1 MKVFIPA
8 LVAVAAAND
17 EKKVPPRHPL
27 QRLNKLTMFTDEW
40 CNDNLTAKQAKNW
53 SRKFAKNAARMVTRF
68 EKCGF
73 YDENLL
79 PHGGPAKRDTD
90 AVEGALSDEDFRYDK
105 NNPVRG
111 IKQITNGFR
120 KWAERYIST
129 CQPNQPTRQVDRME
143 KWHDHMIVYLKEK
156 SLQ

>member
-8 LVAVAAAND
+8 LIAVAAAD

-27 QRLNKLTMFTDEW
+27 QRLNKLTQFTAEW
-40 CNDNLTAKQAKNW
+40 CNDNLTAKQARNW
-53 SRKFAKNAARMVTRF
+53 SNKFAKNAARMEQRF

-73 YDENLL
+73 YDENQL

-90 AVEGALSDEDFRYDK
+90 AVQGALSEEDFRYDK

-129 CQPNQPTRQVDRME
+129 CMPHQPRRQVVRMA
-143 KWHDHMIVYLKEK
+143 KWHGQMIGYLLENAN
-156 SLQ
+156 

>member
-1 MKVFIPA
+1 
-8 LVAVAAAND
+8 
-17 EKKVPPRHPL
+17 
-27 QRLNKLTMFTDEW
+27 MFTDEW

-129 CQPNQPTRQVDRME
+129 CQPNQPTRQEDRIIHLGFSLLILF
-143 KWHDHMIVYLKEK
+143 KNYCHDLSSDHALGCYTLKLVFSFER
-156 SLQ
+156 LFDMFDNI